1 MKLLTIRA
9 KITLWYTLFMIGLVT
24 AILGII
30 VEFTDMS
37 ILNNQKHELVKV
49 VEDAAEDIE
58 EGDDFDFYDDG
69 VYLLKYNIQLEYIEG
84 SIPDKF
90 PISFPLESE
99 RVQSMKKDGEIF
111 YIYDKKIKDEHDNI
125 FWIRGVVPNIQIM
138 QLGKIIIG
146 AAFVL
151 LPVLVILSS
160 LIGYFITKKAFL
172 PVKKIQETAQKISEG
187 NKLYLRIG
195 LPDGKDE
202 ISMLGKTVDNMLE
215 KLEKSFE
222 KEKQFTSDVSH
233 ELRTPIAVIM
243 AESEYV
249 LQHGTSFEEAIESI
263 ESINYQVNKMSV
275 LINQLLF
282 FSRAE
287 QGKIQL
293 NYEKT
298 DILQLMDEII
308 KDIKFTAESKKIAVN
323 IINKLTVHEYYV
335 DKMLFSRVVQNVIQN
350 AIIYGKENGCVS
362 IEIYEKNSYIAIKI
376 KDNGIGISKENLNK
390 IWDRFYQ
397 VDQSRT
403 NQENG
408 SMGLGLSMVKWIIEK
423 HKGYTEVE
431 STLGVGSIFTLF
443 FPIKI

>member
-37 ILNNQKHELVKV
+37 ILNNQKHELIKV

-58 EGDDFDFYDDG
+58 DGDDFDFYDDG

-90 PISFPLESE
+90 PISFPLELG

-111 YIYDKKIKDEHDNI
+111 YIYDKKVKDKYDNI
-125 FWIRGVVPNIQIM
+125 FWIRGVVPNIQMM
-138 QLGKIIIG
+138 QLSKIIIG

-160 LIGYFITKKAFL
+160 LIGHFITKKAFL

-187 NKLYLRIG
+187 NNLYMRIG

-249 LQHGTSFEEAIESI
+249 LQHGTSFEEAIESM

-298 DILQLMDEII
+298 DILQLMEEII
-308 KDIKFTAESKKIAVN
+308 KDIKFTAESKKIAIN
-323 IINKLTVHEYYV
+323 MTNKLTVHEYYV
-335 DKMLFSRVVQNVIQN
+335 NKMLLSCAIQNVLQN
-350 AIIYGKENGCVS
+350 AIIYGKENGCVT

-403 NQENG
+403 SQENG

-423 HKGYTEVE
+423 HKGYTEVK
-431 STLGVGSIFTLF
+431 STLGAGSTFTLF

>member
-1 MKLLTIRA
+1 MKFLTIRA

-90 PISFPLESE
+90 PISFPLESG

-111 YIYDKKIKDEHDNI
+111 YIYDKKIKDEYDNI

-138 QLGKIIIG
+138 QLSKIIIG

-172 PVKKIQETAQKISEG
+172 PVKRIQETAQKISEG

-195 LPDGKDE
+195 LPDGRDE

-233 ELRTPIAVIM
+233 ELRTPVAVIM

-263 ESINYQVNKMSV
+263 ESINYQVNKMSA

-298 DILQLMDEII
+298 NIPQLMEDII
-308 KDIKFTAESKKIAVN
+308 KDIQFTAESKKIAVN
-323 IINKLTVHEYYV
+323 MINKLTVHEYYV
-335 DKMLFSRVVQNVIQN
+335 DKMLFSRAVQNVIQN
-350 AIIYGKENGCVS
+350 AIIYGKENGYVS

-376 KDNGIGISKENLNK
+376 KDNGIGISKDNLNK

-408 SMGLGLSMVKWIIEK
+408 SMGLGLSMVMWIIEK
-423 HKGYTEVE
+423 HKGYAEVE
-431 STLGVGSIFTLF
+431 STLGTGSIFTLF

>member
-37 ILNNQKHELVKV
+37 ILNNQKHELIKV

-58 EGDDFDFYDDG
+58 DGDDFDFYDDG

-90 PISFPLESE
+90 PISFPLELG

-111 YIYDKKIKDEHDNI
+111 YIYDKKVKDEHDNI
-125 FWIRGVVPNIQIM
+125 FWIRGVVPNIQMM
-138 QLGKIIIG
+138 QLSKIIIG

-172 PVKKIQETAQKISEG
+172 PVKKIQEIAQKISEG
-187 NKLYLRIG
+187 NNLYMRIG
-195 LPDGKDE
+195 LPDGRDE

-243 AESEYV
+243 AESEYI
-249 LQHGTSFEEAIESI
+249 LQHGTSFEEAIESM

-298 DILQLMDEII
+298 DILQLMEEII
-308 KDIKFTAESKKIAVN
+308 KDIKFTAESKKIVVN
-323 IINKLTVHEYYV
+323 ITNKLTVHEYYV
-335 DKMLFSRVVQNVIQN
+335 DKMLFSRAIQNVLQN
-350 AIIYGKENGCVS
+350 AIIYGKENDCVT

-403 NQENG
+403 SQENG

-423 HKGYTEVE
+423 HKGYAEVE
-431 STLGVGSIFTLF
+431 STLGAGSTFTLF

>member
-37 ILNNQKHELVKV
+37 ILNNQKHELIKV

-58 EGDDFDFYDDG
+58 DGDDFDFYDDG

-90 PISFPLESE
+90 PISFPLELG

-111 YIYDKKIKDEHDNI
+111 YIYDKKVKDEHDNI
-125 FWIRGVVPNIQIM
+125 FWIRGVVPNIQMM
-138 QLGKIIIG
+138 QLSKIIIG

-151 LPVLVILSS
+151 LPVLVVLSS

-187 NKLYLRIG
+187 NNLYMRIG
-195 LPDGKDE
+195 LPDGRDE

-243 AESEYV
+243 AESEYI
-249 LQHGTSFEEAIESI
+249 LQHGTSFEEAIESM

-298 DILQLMDEII
+298 DILQLMEEII
-308 KDIKFTAESKKIAVN
+308 KDIKFTAESKKIVVN
-323 IINKLTVHEYYV
+323 ITNKLTVHEYYV
-335 DKMLFSRVVQNVIQN
+335 DKMLFSRAIQNVLQN
-350 AIIYGKENGCVS
+350 AIIYGKENDCVT

-403 NQENG
+403 SQENG

-423 HKGYTEVE
+423 HKGYAEVE
-431 STLGVGSIFTLF
+431 STLGAGSTFTLF